1 MSQSVQ
7 DLRQRWQS
15 IKEGDASDDRYNPIR
30 IRLHRC
36 WSWMERIEELET
48 AGLGH
53 DDPKLIYYWIA
64 HNSLYGRWDTQARE
78 PIGDRYSLGI
88 FIKRIMDF
96 DQDGL
101 IPKLLTEER
110 EEIKAIVGN
119 EFLNKYFWQDP
130 GEDEARRAQ
139 NKARKLPSMHFEG
152 RFESILSMTIERVYF
167 IRCQLVHGAATFDSK
182 LNREAVG
189 RCGRFLGLYLHAV
202 SQIIIDHAWR
212 EDWDDLCYPPI
223 DN

>member
-1 MSQSVQ
+1 MQ
-7 DLRQRWQS
+7 
-15 IKEGDASDDRYNPIR
+15 
-30 IRLHRC
+30 
-36 WSWMERIEELET
+36 RIEELES

-53 DDPKLIYYWIA
+53 DDPKLIYFWTA
-64 HNSLYGRWDTQARE
+64 HNSLYGRWDAQARE
-78 PIGDRYSLGI
+78 PIGDRYSLGA
-88 FIKRIMDF
+88 FTKRIMDF

-101 IPKLLTEER
+101 IPQLLTEQR
-110 EEIKAIVGN
+110 EEVKAIVGN

-130 GEDEARRAQ
+130 SEDEARRAQ

-182 LNREAVG
+182 LNREAVA
-189 RCGRFLGLYLHAV
+189 RCGEFLGQYLHAI
-202 SQIIIDHAWR
+202 SRIIIDHAWR

-223 DN
+223 DT